1 MIIED
6 RDFRLCNP
14 AIFNEITDLVINV
27 DTLFDFMKEG
37 GKLADPGELRI
48 VPRAKEILDEA
59 VNDPH
64 TAIVD
69 IKDCHTYFSVELK
82 FYGAHA
88 IKGEPGAD
96 TIEELKEY
104 EDKAFIFEKNST
116 NFMWA
121 PGFIEF
127 LFSLP
132 NLERVKILGVLS
144 CKCVDNGAVGIKTFF
159 DQFNK
164 DIEVA
169 VYADA
174 IDTYDAPGHDRAEY
188 NNTAVEHMK
197 YNNIKVLG
205 KVLK

>member
-1 MIIED
+1 M
-6 RDFRLCNP
+6 P
-14 AIFNEITDLVINV
+14 
-27 DTLFDFMKEG
+27 
-37 GKLADPGELRI
+37 
-48 VPRAKEILDEA
+48 
-59 VNDPH
+59 
-64 TAIVD
+64 
-69 IKDCHTYFSVELK
+69 
-82 FYGAHA
+82 
-88 IKGEPGAD
+88 
-96 TIEELKEY
+96 
-104 EDKAFIFEKNST
+104 
-116 NFMWA
+116 
-121 PGFIEF
+121 
-127 LFSLP
+127 
-132 NLERVKILGVLS
+132 